1 MDNFIVS
8 ARKYRPQ
15 TFADVVGQKHI
26 TDTLINEIKSQH
38 LAQAFLFTG
47 PRGVGKT
54 TCARILAKVI
64 NSDESTQ
71 PDQDFA
77 FNIFELDAAS
87 NNSVDDIRSL
97 NEQVRIPPQS
107 GKFKVYIIDEVHML
121 SASAFNAFLK
131 TLEEP
136 PSYAIFILATTE
148 KHKILPTILSRCQ
161 IFNFNRIKVIDIVN
175 YLKEI
180 AVKENVEV
188 DDEALHIIAQK
199 ADGGMRDALSMFDQL
214 VSFCN
219 GKITYDKTIENLN
232 LLDADY
238 YFQITEALFSQQA
251 GKALA
256 LFDEILQKGFD
267 GHQFLLGLNDHY
279 RNLLMVKDSE
289 THRLLEVSEVIQ
301 DKYKEQAEKCDYG
314 LLLNGLNVAHRFE
327 YEYKTASSKRLHIE
341 LCLMKLNALPYLMK
355 GSAQDSSDDE
365 PVVMEFKT
373 AIAIPVRKPKK
384 RIIKPR
390 PKVATANQVVKS
402 PVAAEHKLKIANPK
416 NEVNLIKDETLHKIP
431 KLNAASIS
439 KYKTAINDQKA
450 LDLAKESPVAKVVE
464 EEITSVQQKEFTI
477 DNVREMLTSL
487 ADELIHSKN
496 KKSAAALIKGKEFAI
511 QENNLLYSFSSS
523 IEQKQFKDCLIE
535 IRIRLKKE
543 FGLDKGIEMMVSI
556 SETEAKQIFSPG
568 QKFAKIIAESEAVQ
582 KLVEKLNLGIKK

>member
-15 TFADVVGQKHI
+15 TFADVVGQKHV

-54 TCARILAKVI
+54 TCARILSKVI
-64 NSDESTQ
+64 NTDENTK
-71 PDQDFA
+71 PEQDFA

-97 NEQVRIPPQS
+97 NEQVRVPPQT
-107 GKFKVYIIDEVHML
+107 GKYKVYIIDEVHML

-161 IFNFNRIKVIDIVN
+161 IFNFNRIKVADIVE
-175 YLKEI
+175 YLTDIAKKE
-180 AVKENVEV
+180 KVEA
-188 DDEALHIIAQK
+188 DTEALHIIAQK

-219 GKITYDKTIENLN
+219 GKITYEKTIENLN

-238 YFQITEALFSQQA
+238 YFKIADALFGQDA
-251 GKALA
+251 GTALN

-279 RNLLMVKDSE
+279 RNLLMVKDSQ
-289 THRLLEVSEVIQ
+289 THKLLEVSENLQ
-301 DKYKEQAEKCDYG
+301 DKYKDQAEKTDYG
-314 LLLNGLNVAHRFE
+314 LLLNGLNLAHKFE
-327 YEYKTASSKRLHIE
+327 YEYKTASNKRLHIE

-355 GSAQDSSDDE
+355 GE
-365 PVVMEFKT
+365 PTNNINQEDTVVMEFKT
-373 AIAIPVRKPKK
+373 AVAILAPKSKKK
-384 RIIKPR
+384 RVAPKSIKTVAKRTIKDKIKLAR
-390 PKVATANQVVKS
+390 PKDAVQ
-402 PVAAEHKLKIANPK
+402 
-416 NEVNLIKDETLHKIP
+416 LITQEQLEKIP
-431 KLNAASIS
+431 KLNPSNVAN
-439 KYKTAINDQKA
+439 YKTNKHLEKTDNLIGEPIEKHQIKQDKTESKSVFDFTMDHVRQM
-450 LDLAKESPVAKVVE
+450 LDK
-464 EEITSVQQKEFTI
+464 
-477 DNVREMLTSL
+477 L
-487 ADELIHSKN
+487 ADTLISEQN
-496 KKSAAALIKGKEFAI
+496 KKLIGNHIKQKEFAI
-511 QENNLLYSFSSS
+511 QGNNLLYNFESTF
-523 IEQKQFKDCLIE
+523 EQKQFSDSISE
-535 IRIRLKKE
+535 INRMLKSN
-543 FGLDKGIEMMVSI
+543 FGSDKGIEMMVTV
-556 SETEAKQIFSPG
+556 SETEAKQVYSPS
-568 QKFAKIIAESEAVQ
+568 QKFGAIILESDAVK
-582 KLVEKLNLGIKK
+582 KLVDALDLGIKK

>member
-26 TDTLINEIKSQH
+26 TDTLINEIKSKH

-54 TCARILAKVI
+54 TCARILSRVI
-64 NSDESTQ
+64 NTDENTK
-71 PDQDFA
+71 PEQDFA

-97 NEQVRIPPQS
+97 NEQVRVPPQT

-161 IFNFNRIKVIDIVN
+161 IFNFNRIKIADIVD
-175 YLKEI
+175 YLANIAKKE
-180 AVKENVEV
+180 KVEV
-188 DDEALHIIAQK
+188 DSEALHIIAQK

-219 GKITYDKTIENLN
+219 GKITYEKTIENLN

-238 YFQITEALFSQQA
+238 YFQIADALFSQDA
-251 GKALA
+251 GKALN

-267 GHQFLLGLNDHY
+267 GHQFMLGLNDHY

-289 THRLLEVSEVIQ
+289 THKLLEVSENLQ
-301 DKYKEQAEKCDYG
+301 DKYKEQAEKTAYG

-327 YEYKTASSKRLHIE
+327 YEYKTASNKRLHIE

-355 GSAQDSSDDE
+355 GETTTKGNEGEAEDA
-365 PVVMEFKT
+365 VVMEFKT
-373 AIAIPVRKPKK
+373 AIAIPVSPKK
-384 RIIKPR
+384 QKRVLPATQKSVAKASIKG
-390 PKVATANQVVKS
+390 
-402 PVAAEHKLKIANPK
+402 KLKLAHPK
-416 NEVNLIKDETLHKIP
+416 DAVQLISKEQLEKIP
-431 KLNAASIS
+431 KLNAKSIENYKVTNQPKLEENIASEPQQPTQPE
-439 KYKTAINDQKA
+439 KTTETNS
-450 LDLAKESPVAKVVE
+450 LA
-464 EEITSVQQKEFTI
+464 FTLE
-477 DNVREMLTSL
+477 NVRASL
-487 ADELIHSKN
+487 DELANTLISEQN
-496 KKSAAALIKGKEFAI
+496 KKSTGNNIKLKEFAI
-511 QENNLLYSFSSS
+511 HGNNLLYTFNSTF
-523 IEQKQFKDCLIE
+523 EEKQFSDCKAE
-535 IRIRLKKE
+535 INGTLKRT
-543 FGLDKGIEMMVSI
+543 FGMDKGIEMMVSI
-556 SETEAKQIFSPG
+556 SESEAKQIFSPTH
-568 QKFAKIIAESEAVQ
+568 
-582 KLVEKLNLGIKK
+582 KLVAVMAKSDAVKKLVDALGLGIKK